1 MSMFSRFLST
11 RNREPRGLA
20 SPPGELLSRVSHELR
35 TPLNAI
41 IGFAELLGADPLNEA
56 QRECLEQVMAGAQ
69 HMLAVAGQL
78 LESSSAQVETLEP
91 LELGALVADAVAL
104 CRPLAAAPALELR
117 SAAPLE
123 GLWATGNARALTQ
136 VLLNLLSNAIKYNR
150 PGGSISIELLRDG
163 DFIRIEVSDT
173 GIGISEDRIGRL
185 FQPFERL
192 DAPAR
197 GIEGTGLGLALSRAL
212 VEGMDGTIEARS
224 EPQRGSTFSVRL
236 RSSPPPGTVTAVA
249 GRRRAGRRQ
258 RVAAA
263 Y

>member
-1 MSMFSRFLST
+1 MFSRFRST
-11 RNREPRGLA
+11 GRVQ
-20 SPPGELLSRVSHELR
+20 PGGPTSGPSELLGRVSHELR

-41 IGFAELLGADPLNEA
+41 IGFAQLLEADPLSAA
-56 QRECLEQVMAGAQ
+56 QRECLEQIMAGAQ

-78 LESSSAQVETLEP
+78 LESSSARVAKLET
-91 LELGALVADAVAL
+91 LELGAVVADAMTL
-104 CRPLAAAPALELR
+104 CRPLAAAQALELG
-117 SAAPLE
+117 SAPQLHE
-123 GLWATGNARALTQ
+123 RWATADASAVTQ

-150 PGGSISIELLRDG
+150 PGGSISIDLLAEG
-163 DFIRIEVSDT
+163 DFTRIEVSDT
-173 GIGISEDRIGRL
+173 GIGIDGNRIGRL

-197 GIEGTGLGLALSRAL
+197 GIEGAGLGLALSKAL
-212 VEGMDGTIEARS
+212 VEAMGGTIEARS

-236 RSSPPPGTVTAVA
+236 RSAPPPSEATAAAERPPVQS
-249 GRRRAGRRQ
+249 RH

>member
-1 MSMFSRFLST
+1 MGMFSRFRRAGSGEPSGST
-11 RNREPRGLA
+11 SLPSEVLG
-20 SPPGELLSRVSHELR
+20 RVSHELR

-41 IGFAELLGADPLNEA
+41 IGFAQLLEADPLSDA
-56 QRECLEQVMAGAQ
+56 QRECLEQIMAGAQ

-78 LESSSAQVETLEP
+78 LESASARVATLET

-104 CRPLAAAPALELR
+104 CRPLAAAQALQLR
-117 SAAPLE
+117 SAPLLE
-123 GLWATGNARALTQ
+123 ERWATGNPSAVTQ

-150 PGGSISIELLRDG
+150 PGGSISIDVLADG
-163 DFIRIEVSDT
+163 DFTRVDVSDT
-173 GIGISEDRIGRL
+173 GIGIHRDRIGRL

-197 GIEGTGLGLALSRAL
+197 GIEGTGLGLALSRTIA
-212 VEGMDGTIEARS
+212 EGMGGTIEARS

-236 RSSPPPGTVTAVA
+236 RSAPPPSATAPVA
-249 GRRRAGRRQ
+249 ECRPARSRHRI
-258 RVAAA
+258 AAA